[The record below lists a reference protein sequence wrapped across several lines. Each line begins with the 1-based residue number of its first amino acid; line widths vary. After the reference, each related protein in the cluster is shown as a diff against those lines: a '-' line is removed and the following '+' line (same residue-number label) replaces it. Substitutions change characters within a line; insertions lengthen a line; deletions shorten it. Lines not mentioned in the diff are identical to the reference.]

1 MYKCFS
7 SESCISVISTQNK
20 NIIIILQNTNIWRL
34 QKFIVHMFIL
44 LGKQVLQKYTVYTS
58 CSPKTVVGMGVNLTW
73 VRGGGGGRGT
83 WPLLSK
89 VYCVN
94 ILSQWVCFQNVGRT
108 CPPVAPGLTP
118 MVGGLEFGDRAARG
132 GRESKMS
139 ASVTHLFKFYC
150 DMCGTLSLGTP
161 GKGRGQPQCLWSHFK
176 EQCIKFDKI
185 HFQFKILLVDQ
196 AIF

>member
-1 MYKCFS
+1 MLFFWKLHISNFYTKQKHHYNPSKYKYLEATKIYCTYVHTTRKTSITKVYSIHILFPQN
-7 SESCISVISTQNK
+7 SCGHGRQSYLSA
-20 NIIIILQNTNIWRL
+20 
-34 QKFIVHMFIL
+34 
-44 LGKQVLQKYTVYTS
+44 
-58 CSPKTVVGMGVNLTW
+58 
-73 VRGGGGGRGT
+73 GGGGGRGT